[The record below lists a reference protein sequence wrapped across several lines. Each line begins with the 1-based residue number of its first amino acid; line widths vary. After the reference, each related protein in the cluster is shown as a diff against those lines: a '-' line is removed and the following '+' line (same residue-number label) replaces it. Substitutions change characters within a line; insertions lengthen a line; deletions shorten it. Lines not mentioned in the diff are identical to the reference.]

1 MANPEVETND
11 TVMDTKDEIKN
22 ENKEDPMAFHKE
34 SGLTQDVENAIKT
47 EKDNFENDSSEYE
60 QLCNL
65 PARAYLD
72 QTVVPVLLEGLKE
85 LVKERPP
92 NPYEYLAA
100 FIIKNGKQ
108 LQN

>member
-1 MANPEVETND
+1 MANPEISPNN
-11 TVMDTKDEIKN
+11 MDTKEDIKV
-22 ENKEDPMAFHKE
+22 ENVEDPMAFHKE
-34 SGLTQDVENAIKT
+34 NGLTPDVENAIKT
-47 EKDNFENDSSEYE
+47 EKENFENNPSEYE

-100 FIIKNGKQ
+100 FILKNGKQ